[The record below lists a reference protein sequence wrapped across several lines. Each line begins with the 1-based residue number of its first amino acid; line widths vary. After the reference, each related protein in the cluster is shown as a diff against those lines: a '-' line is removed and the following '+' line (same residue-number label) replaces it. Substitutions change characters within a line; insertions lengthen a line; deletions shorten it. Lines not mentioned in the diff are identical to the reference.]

1 MEKVK
6 LINVARTCERRTTHY
21 TTNWSVTGGIRSENP
36 SRVYVLEQETGAA
49 VACRTAAAAT
59 AAAAGET
66 CRANQKIEIK
76 NKCKIKRNK
85 NKAECKKVEKICTK
99 RSAADEHLNYNF
111 LIIQ

>member
-6 LINVARTCERRTTHY
+6 LINVARACERRTTHY
-21 TTNWSVTGGIRSENP
+21 TTNWSVAGGNRSEKP

-49 VACRTAAAAT
+49 VACRTAAAA
-59 AAAAGET
+59 AAGET
-66 CRANQKIEIK
+66 CRANQKMEIK